1 MCRSCRDASADA
13 QMTLRVRFTIYIY
26 IYIFKGLRP
35 TAGQGRQVREA
46 AVVVRRSE
54 APVQRASQKRRTG
67 GWKVSP
73 KMSQEWADIAPR

>member
-13 QMTLRVRFTIYIY
+13 QMTLRVRFTIY

-73 KMSQEWADIAPR
+73 KMSQEWADIAP